1 MKLLNPRGF
10 GLACATVTV
19 GLGLVVAG
27 CASTVEGTATVNQAD
42 ATSYKAEAAASSTAA
57 AASKAAAA
65 QAKAVTD
72 NCDPFRATTGTAVD
86 RYNDFVDAHD
96 GQTADQADKREAAAN
111 ALDDAAKTVEGRVNA
126 SGADLAT
133 DLAQKFTDYIGAAR
147 GLAAEVRK
155 MTNSS
160 SVGPL
165 NDASHKV
172 NDALNAVRNACP
184 AR

>member
-10 GLACATVTV
+10 GLASATVAV
-19 GLGLVVAG
+19 GLGLVIAG
-27 CASTVEGTATVNQAD
+27 CANTVDGTPTVNQAE
-42 ATSYKAEAAASSTAA
+42 ATSYKAEAATSSSAA

-65 QAKAVTD
+65 QAKAITD
-72 NCDPFRATTGTAVD
+72 NCDPFRSTTGTAVD

-96 GQTADQADKREAAAN
+96 GQAADQADRRDGAAN
-111 ALDDAAKTVEGRVNA
+111 ALDDAAHTVETRVNA
-126 SGADLAT
+126 SGSDLPA
-133 DLAQKFTDYIGAAR
+133 DLAQKFTDYIAAAR

-155 MTNSS
+155 MGNNS

-184 AR
+184 TR